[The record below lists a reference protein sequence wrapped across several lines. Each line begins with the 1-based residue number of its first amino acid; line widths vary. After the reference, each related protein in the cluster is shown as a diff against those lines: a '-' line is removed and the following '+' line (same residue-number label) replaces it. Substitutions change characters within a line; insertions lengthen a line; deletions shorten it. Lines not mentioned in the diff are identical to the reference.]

1 MEDLRPYRVEF
12 QAPLDDRARS
22 VLAAAGIE
30 LVGSGGGGIV
40 PPGGGTLGKMDR
52 HVARVFA
59 PSAGEA
65 AANVRDALTDRE
77 ITFYPLAVEPD
88 RSNPTV

>member
-22 VLAAAGIE
+22 ALAPAGIE
-30 LVGSGGGGIV
+30 LVGSGGGGTL
-40 PPGGGTLGKMDR
+40 PPSGGTLAKMDR
-52 HVARVFA
+52 HLARVFA

-65 AANVRDALTDRE
+65 AANVRDALADRE
-77 ITFYPLAVEPD
+77 IPFYPLGVEPE
-88 RSNPTV
+88 RK